1 MTAYIL
7 TPEQHAQIVDAAESN
22 AEYAEAEYL
31 DRREFWGE
39 ALDYRWKNLQEASE
53 QAKATLAMLK
63 AMKPVEPVACIYNGN
78 QYMRHEFMSD
88 TIPEGSTPLYTLG
101 DTA

>member
-1 MTAYIL
+1 MTAYLL
-7 TPEQHAQIVDAAESN
+7 TPAQHSQIVDALSSAQPQPLPSRFQQYD
-22 AEYAEAEYL
+22 AA
-31 DRREFWGE
+31 
-39 ALDYRWKNLQEASE
+39 
-53 QAKATLAMLK
+53 LAMLK
-63 AMKPVEPVACIYNGN
+63 AMQPQKPVACIYNGN

>member
-1 MTAYIL
+1 MTACLL
-7 TPEQHAQIVDAAESN
+7 TEQQHAQIVALIESLGRFSPQPASIWKHYYASAQGDFVDLREYRERAEPLV
-22 AEYAEAEYL
+22 E
-31 DRREFWGE
+31 
-39 ALDYRWKNLQEASE
+39 
-53 QAKATLAMLK
+53 MLK
-63 AMKPVEPVACIYNGN
+63 AMKPQEPVACIYNGN